1 VEFITLMW
9 FDSWEA
15 VKQFAGEAYEEA
27 YVPPKAR
34 AVLARFDAQSQH
46 YELRERVDY

>member
-1 VEFITLMW
+1 MW
-9 FDSWEA
+9 FDSWEV
-15 VKQFAGEAYEEA
+15 VKQFAGEV